1 VRELTTAASK
11 GREHQGDPHHREE
24 TMVERQKMVGG
35 DVKQR
40 RHYVLDGRELG
51 ARK

>member
-1 VRELTTAASK
+1 
-11 GREHQGDPHHREE
+11 
-24 TMVERQKMVGG
+24 MVERQKMVGG

-51 ARK
+51 ARKRGTKGGFGSDGEGVWV